1 MSATHERARMS
12 APHPPS
18 LSLVGPYVYSYDV
31 SASPGRSTT
40 APRSIPGMRPSYDA
54 EHPHSTTPI
63 YDELYSEYRRLF
75 RALPG
80 DRSGEEDLAFTGFA
94 VRDTY
99 PLLGEQRPY
108 PPQHQAFHTLAGQ
121 MPGLPQFTASQPH
134 GTGPASG
141 HHAGHA
147 SHSGNASQA
156 GQAGHIGHQHG
167 VHSHTGGHHHPMSH
181 ATHTTHT
188 THTTTHS
195 PQTSHPAHPAHP
207 GHPGHHPEAT
217 APTSDGLGHAA
228 PAPAAVPS
236 LPQPAGVGA
245 QFTNGQGWVAAGYLG
260 AVPHTMAVPAPT
272 PPAPPAPS
280 PVMGTAMGLATA
292 PSTGGRH
299 RQMLS
304 LPPGRNGDH
313 H

>member
-1 MSATHERARMS
+1 MSSTHGRPRMS
-12 APHPPS
+12 APHPPP

-31 SASPGRSTT
+31 SASPGRSAS

-54 EHPHSTTPI
+54 EHPHSITPI

-94 VRDTY
+94 VRDGY
-99 PLLGEQRPY
+99 PLVGEQRPH

-121 MPGLPQFTASQPH
+121 MPGLPQSLSSQPH
-134 GTGPASG
+134 GTGFASG
-141 HHAGHA
+141 HNGGHHSGHTGSHHHAGH
-147 SHSGNASQA
+147 
-156 GQAGHIGHQHG
+156 
-167 VHSHTGGHHHPMSH
+167 HTGTHTGHHPGAHAAH
-181 ATHTTHT
+181 ATHPNPAATTSNGLGHT
-188 THTTTHS
+188 APPPT
-195 PQTSHPAHPAHP
+195 P
-207 GHPGHHPEAT
+207 
-217 APTSDGLGHAA
+217 APTSNPNPNPN
-228 PAPAAVPS
+228 PAPNS
-236 LPQPAGVGA
+236 SQLAGTPP
-245 QFTNGQGWVAAGYLG
+245 QFTNGQGWIAAGYLG
-260 AVPHTMAVPAPT
+260 PIPHPVSVPAPA

-280 PVMGTAMGLATA
+280 PVMGTATGLATT

>member
-1 MSATHERARMS
+1 MSSSHTPVMSPTHGRAPVS

-31 SASPGRSTT
+31 SASPGRSAT

-80 DRSGEEDLAFTGFA
+80 DRSGEEDLVFTGFA
-94 VRDTY
+94 VRDNY
-99 PLLGEQRPY
+99 PLLGEQRSY

-121 MPGLPQFTASQPH
+121 TPGLPQFMSSQPH
-134 GTGPASG
+134 GTGSAPGHPHG
-141 HHAGHA
+141 HH
-147 SHSGNASQA
+147 
-156 GQAGHIGHQHG
+156 
-167 VHSHTGGHHHPMSH
+167 T
-181 ATHTTHT
+181 
-188 THTTTHS
+188 
-195 PQTSHPAHPAHP
+195 
-207 GHPGHHPEAT
+207 GHPGHTSHTGHAGHTPQTGSHQHGHPHHTGAHHHPVHHTAGHHTPHPGSHPEPT
-217 APTSDGLGHAA
+217 AVASDGHGHSASVPP
-228 PAPAAVPS
+228 PA
-236 LPQPAGVGA
+236 QPVGAGA

-260 AVPHTMAVPAPT
+260 AVPQAMSVPAPA

-280 PVMGTAMGLATA
+280 PVMGTATGLATA

-304 LPPGRNGDH
+304 LPPGRNGDLH
-313 H
+313 

>member
-1 MSATHERARMS
+1 MCTRLNAPHWPP
-12 APHPPS
+12 APHPPP

-31 SASPGRSTT
+31 SASPGRSAT

-94 VRDTY
+94 VRDGY
-99 PLLGEQRPY
+99 PRLGEQRPY
-108 PPQHQAFHTLAGQ
+108 LPQHQAFHTLAGQ
-121 MPGLPQFTASQPH
+121 APGLPQFLAPQPH
-134 GTGPASG
+134 SAGSSPSHHGGHTGHM
-141 HHAGHA
+141 HHTGNS
-147 SHSGNASQA
+147 SHTSNMSQA
-156 GQAGHIGHQHG
+156 G
-167 VHSHTGGHHHPMSH
+167 HTGNRPHGPNAFQPGNNNPGTHPQ
-181 ATHTTHT
+181 
-188 THTTTHS
+188 
-195 PQTSHPAHPAHP
+195 P
-207 GHPGHHPEAT
+207 T
-217 APTSDGLGHAA
+217 APTSDGSGYA
-228 PAPAAVPS
+228 PAPVPHQAHS
-236 LPQPAGVGA
+236 QHASAPA

-260 AVPHTMAVPAPT
+260 QVPHPMAVPAPV

-280 PVMGTAMGLATA
+280 PVMGTATGLATA
-292 PSTGGRH
+292 PSAGGRH